1 MITFAVL
8 GLGNRGSVYSNNIVK
23 HDNAKILSV
32 CDVSRASLK
41 QARELYGVKDDE
53 LFSDE
58 EKFFEKKRADVLI
71 VATLDGLH
79 CRQTVKALSL
89 GYDVLLEKPVAPTM
103 KECDEIYAAAKKYGR
118 DVVVCHNL
126 RYTPFYQKFKTLI
139 ADGVIGEVLSAE
151 QAENVAYSH
160 YMCSFIRGKW
170 HSSKETS
177 PIILAKC
184 CHDLDIISWFV
195 DKKDEREESFGA
207 LEFYTGEHK
216 PEGTPKRCLDCKLK
230 DCRYNAYEFSVKA
243 PGTLCVPYGFE
254 FTPENIADFLRPD
267 DNLYGQCVF
276 SCPND
281 VCDRQTVNI
290 SFDGGV
296 TANLLMH
303 GFSLYETYRIT
314 RVFGSKGRLSGRL
327 EDGTIRVSLFDGT
340 DKIIDINE
348 EIEDKESHSGG
359 DSNLVADYIS
369 YLETGNRPLGI
380 SELAD
385 SLQSHRLAFGAEEK
399 RLGHPLPKTREVKG
413 RENPIENGTSA
424 AGNTAGGIYATVA
437 EFIGNHAEN
446 TVKTVSMTVNCLKE
460 DLKEKIGSD
469 MAFISSLIGAKAYK
483 CDKISSPKGY
493 PHGFIITFFDNG
505 AIARYSFTCS
515 PLKERTEISVFAP
528 SANIYADTEKNEAVT
543 KVGDIFASDEKVAI
557 NGKSF
562 LKGEVG
568 DCLIKNEISDII

>member
-23 HDNAKILSV
+23 HDNAKIVSV
-32 CDVSRASLK
+32 CDISPASLK
-41 QARELYGVKDDE
+41 QAKELYGVKDEE
-53 LFSDE
+53 LFLSE

-103 KECDEIYAAAKKYGR
+103 KECDEIYAAAKKFGH

-126 RYTPFYQKFKTLI
+126 RYTPFYQKLKTLI
-139 ADGVIGEVLSAE
+139 ADGVIGEVLSVE

-177 PIILAKC
+177 PIILQKC

-195 DKKDEREESFGA
+195 GKKDEREESFGT
-207 LEFYTGEHK
+207 LEFYTKEHK
-216 PEGTPKRCLDCKLK
+216 PEGTPERCLDCKLK

-254 FTPENIADFLRPD
+254 FTPENIANFLRPE

-276 SCPND
+276 TCPND
-281 VCDRQTVNI
+281 VCDRQTV
-290 SFDGGV
+290 SVFFDGGV

-314 RVFGSKGRLSGRL
+314 RVFGSKGKLSGRL
-327 EDGTIRVSLFDGT
+327 EDGTIRLSLFDGT
-340 DKIIDINE
+340 DKIIDVNE

-359 DSNLVADYIS
+359 DSKLVADYIS
-369 YLETGNRPLGI
+369 YLETGKRPLGI

-385 SLQSHRLAFGAEEK
+385 SIQSHRLAFGAEEK
-399 RLGHPLPKTREVKG
+399 RLEHPLPKISEAKACEKSVKN
-413 RENPIENGTSA
+413 ESS
-424 AGNTAGGIYATVA
+424 GGIYSAVS
-437 EFIGNHAEN
+437 EFIEKNAEN
-446 TVKTVSMTVNCLKE
+446 AVKTISMTVNCRKE
-460 DLKEKIGSD
+460 DLKEKVESD
-469 MAFISSLIGAKAYK
+469 MAFISSLIGSKAYK
-483 CDKISSPKGY
+483 CDKITSEKGY
-493 PHGFIITFFDNG
+493 PHGFIVTYFENG

-515 PLKERTEISVFAP
+515 PLKNRTEISVFAP
-528 SANIYADTEKNEAVT
+528 SANVYADSEKGEVIT
-543 KVGDIFASDEKVAI
+543 KTTDLFGSDEKTEAK
-557 NGKSF
+557 GKSF
-562 LKGEVG
+562 FGGKISDYLT
-568 DCLIKNEISDII
+568 KNEISDII